1 MQEDITQKT
10 ISVCLKTG
18 EASERTLK
26 AALRELLR
34 KRQAHKDKQAR
45 QNPDAD
51 EKPRKQTLKAMQKR
65 GQELTSIDITYDNIR
80 SFERYARKYNVSY
93 ALKKDKNADPPR
105 YFVFF
110 RAKDAAIMTAAF
122 KEYAGDALSPES
134 KRKPSVRQKLKQ
146 HVKETS
152 MPHRQRKREQKN
164 ER

>member
-1 MQEDITQKT
+1 MQDEITQKT

-26 AALRELLR
+26 AALQALLR
-34 KRQAHKDKQAR
+34 KRQAYKEKQAQ
-45 QNPDAD
+45 QNPEAD

-93 ALKKDKNADPPR
+93 ALKKDKNANPPR

-110 RAKDAAIMTAAF
+110 RARDAAVMTAAF

-134 KRKPSVRQKLKQ
+134 ERKPSVRHKLKR
-146 HVKETS
+146 HVRET
-152 MPHRQRKREQKN
+152 MPHRQRVREQKK